1 VIEINKSANIYK
13 WPCNSWDR
21 SYSQ

>member
-21 SYSQ
+21 SYSR